1 MAHLRKLPTYFT
13 KGEERR
19 GVFFT
24 IQARELIA
32 DGWVEEDEKAERI
45 RPQKLPEVAV
55 EVGGSAFDMENKL
68 EEASEVLEEMT
79 KSELLDWAEKRNIEV
94 KSSAPKYEIL
104 KSCKEVK
111 EAS

>member
-1 MAHLRKLPTYFT
+1 MAHLKKLPTYFI

-19 GVFFT
+19 GVFFS

-32 DGWVEEDEKAERI
+32 NGWVEEGEKAEKAK
-45 RPQKLPEVAV
+45 PQKLPEVAV

-79 KSELLDWAEKRNIEV
+79 KSELLDWAEEKGVDV
-94 KSSAPKYEIL
+94 KASAPKYEIL
-104 KSCKEVK
+104 KACKEVE